1 MGSLNDFVDHQQ
13 NLYWPAAFGKNLHE
27 EYHLKSLITV
37 ECDYHKIISMNKNNI
52 KSSNEHTVISTLPAL
67 DLHARSRYIIT
78 ELDYHITT
86 LGCIWCIVL
95 LLTLNF

>member
-1 MGSLNDFVDHQQ
+1 
-13 NLYWPAAFGKNLHE
+13 
-27 EYHLKSLITV
+27 
-37 ECDYHKIISMNKNNI
+37 MNKNNI

-86 LGCIWCIVL
+86 LGCI
-95 LLTLNF
+95 